1 MTAALENPAP
11 VKGGARSEGSSGVRR
26 RSAWE
31 TGPVRRSMSLSTQLL
46 VLQIAIVLVIVV
58 GTGAV
63 AALLA
68 AQSNRDAYR
77 DRMIAIAQSVAGL
90 PTVVETLLA
99 RDPEHQIQPI
109 AEAVRKS
116 SGLSYV
122 VVTDDQG
129 IRFSHPNPAR
139 IGEKVSTDPSIALS
153 GKVQVE
159 TQTGTLG
166 ESWRVKVPI
175 HGPRE
180 DVIGVVSVGI
190 FETDLQAQFVDDLP
204 GLIVA
209 PLAAAVIGVLG
220 SVLLGWLLRRRI
232 YGLESEEIRTMLD
245 TREAMLHGIQEG
257 FIAVDADGRLVV
269 VNDAAARLLDVRSA
283 EIIGEDAARVL
294 DEELARFL
302 LSGETSETPVLSGER
317 VLVVHGAA
325 VLVKGR
331 NVGHIAMLRDRTE
344 LEETL
349 RDLRGAR
356 SLADD
361 LRAQSHEFSNT
372 LQVLSGLLETE
383 QTDAALSFIHRV
395 GGGGALPTDQLLHGI
410 DDIEVSALVLAKSAR
425 AQELGIDLAVAP
437 ESHLRE
443 VEQDDDLLTIV
454 GNLLDN
460 AIEAVGSAGG
470 RILLGIRDDV
480 APGRITVV
488 VDDDGPGIP
497 APLRDAVFDID
508 VSDKERVPGKERRG
522 IGLTIVK
529 RVAQRLGGTATAGAS
544 AWGGARFVVDV
555 PWPPDSEASR

>member
-1 MTAALENPAP
+1 MSIAQRTS
-11 VKGGARSEGSSGVRR
+11 GARTEAPASGGRR
-26 RSAWE
+26 HAPWD
-31 TGPVRRSMSLSTQLL
+31 TGHVRRSMSLSTQLL
-46 VLQIAIVLVIVV
+46 VLQIAIVLVIVA

-63 AALLA
+63 AAVLA
-68 AQSNRDAYR
+68 AQANRDAYR
-77 DRMIAIAQSVAGL
+77 DRMVAIAQSVAGL
-90 PTVVETLLA
+90 PTVVEALLA
-99 RDPEHQIQPI
+99 QDPQGQIQPV

-122 VVTDDQG
+122 VVTDDRG
-129 IRFSHPNPAR
+129 IRYSHPNPER
-139 IGEKVSTDPSIALS
+139 IGEKVSTDPSVALS
-153 GKVQVE
+153 GKVQIE

-175 HGPRE
+175 HGSE
-180 DVIGVVSVGI
+180 GTVIGIVSVGI
-190 FETDLQAQFVDDLP
+190 FEVDLQAQFVDDLP
-204 GLIVA
+204 GLIIA
-209 PLAAAVIGVLG
+209 PIAAAVIGVIG
-220 SVLLGWLLRRRI
+220 SVWIGWLLRRRI

-269 VNDAAARLLDVRSA
+269 VNDAAARLLGVESDQ
-283 EIIGEDAARVL
+283 ILGKDAADVL

-302 LSGETSETPVLSGER
+302 LSGETAETPVLSGER

-325 VLVKGR
+325 ARVKDR
-331 NVGHIAMLRDRTE
+331 DVGHIAMLRDRTE

-349 RDLRGAR
+349 RDLSGAR

-361 LRAQSHEFSNT
+361 LRAQSHEFFNT
-372 LQVLSGLLETE
+372 LQVLSGLLETD

-395 GGGGALPTDQLLHGI
+395 GGGGALPTGQLMHGI

-425 AQELGIDLAVAP
+425 AQELGIDLIVDP

-460 AIEAVGSAGG
+460 AIEALESRGG
-470 RILLGIRDDV
+470 RVVLRIRDDV
-480 APGRITVV
+480 APDRITVS
-488 VDDDGPGIP
+488 VDDDGPGVP
-497 APLRDAVFDID
+497 AHLRDAVFEID
-508 VSDKERVPGKERRG
+508 VSDKGSVPRKERRG

-529 RVAQRLGGTATAGAS
+529 RVAQRLGGTAVAEAS
-544 AWGGARFVVDV
+544 AIGGARFVVDV
-555 PWPPDSEASR
+555 PWSFEARAAR